1 MKHLFYVC
9 KVLNKDE
16 TGSFCYGKIS
26 FNDCVFLK
34 LDLMYEGGWW
44 QVCSF
49 VARVCCL
56 RRAIPLFGWFRLFNS
71 IHVIS
76 ILPMFTSLSTLGFA
90 DYRRKTSPINFRK
103 IFVKPKSKL
112 LGRFAKKSKFENM
125 SNSFYASFML
135 QWFPQFEKLRY
146 YNHIYTGTACIYTD
160 CRVTNRKNVQIMHTI
175 KA

>member
-56 RRAIPLFGWFRLFNS
+56 RGTIPLFGWFRLFNS

-90 DYRRKTSPINFRK
+90 DYRRFLSSPSPSYWVDLPRK
-103 IFVKPKSKL
+103 ANLKIWATLFTL
-112 LGRFAKKSKFENM
+112 HLC
-125 SNSFYASFML
+125 SNDILNLKNSVITITFTQALHASTL
-135 QWFPQFEKLRY
+135 
-146 YNHIYTGTACIYTD
+146 TAESQTERMC
-160 CRVTNRKNVQIMHTI
+160 K
-175 KA
+175 

>member
-56 RRAIPLFGWFRLFNS
+56 RGTIPLFGWFRLFNS

-90 DYRRKTSPINFRK
+90 DYRRKTGPINFRK

-112 LGRFAKKSKFENM
+112 LGRFAKKRKFKNM
-125 SNSFYASFML
+125 SKLHLCSNVFLNLKNSV
-135 QWFPQFEKLRY
+135 
-146 YNHIYTGTACIYTD
+146 I
-160 CRVTNRKNVQIMHTI
+160 TI
-175 KA
+175 TFTQALHAPTLTPESKTERMCK